1 MNMTETNMSEPKMS
15 ETMFKELVEDIII
28 QIEDAIEEL
37 DSDIDYESSDG
48 ILTIIM
54 ENKSQIIIN
63 RQTAALQ
70 LWLAAKSG
78 GYHFDYAGKNVG
90 NNVGNNIEKSDWQ
103 DDRSGEAFLDTLN
116 RCLTEQSGEKIELDL
131 E

>member
-78 GYHFDYAGKNVG
+78 GYHFDYAGKNV
-90 NNVGNNIEKSDWQ
+90 EKSDWQ

>member
-1 MNMTETNMSEPKMS
+1 MTELNMTESV
-15 ETMFKELVEDIII
+15 FKELIEDIII
-28 QIEDAIEEL
+28 QVEDALDEL

-63 RQTAALQ
+63 RQTAAFQ

-78 GYHFDYAGKNVG
+78 GFHFDYVNS
-90 NNVGNNIEKSDWQ
+90 NWQ
-103 DDRSGEAFLDTLN
+103 DDRSGELFSDALN
-116 RCLTEQSGEKIELDL
+116 RCLTEQSDEKIELSL
-131 E
+131 G

>member
-78 GYHFDYAGKNVG
+78 GYHFDYVGKNVG
-90 NNVGNNIEKSDWQ
+90 KSVGKGDWQ
-103 DDRSGEAFLDTLN
+103 DDRSGEAFFDTLN

>member
-1 MNMTETNMSEPKMS
+1 MTENNMNKLQPSES
-15 ETMFKELVEDIII
+15 EFKELIEEVII

-37 DSDIDYESSDG
+37 DNDIDYESSDG

-54 ENKSQIIIN
+54 GNKSQIIIN
-63 RQTAALQ
+63 RQSAALQ

-78 GYHFDYAGKNVG
+78 GFHFDCFVG
-90 NNVGNNIEKSDWQ
+90 DNDQKEWK
-103 DDRSGEAFLDTLN
+103 DDRSGESFIGTLN
-116 RCLTEQSGEKIELDL
+116 RCLTEQSNEKIELVL

>member
-1 MNMTETNMSEPKMS
+1 MTELNMTESV
-15 ETMFKELVEDIII
+15 FKELIEDIII
-28 QIEDAIEEL
+28 QVEDALDEL

-63 RQTAALQ
+63 RQTAAFQ

-78 GYHFDYAGKNVG
+78 GFHFDYVNS
-90 NNVGNNIEKSDWQ
+90 NWQ
-103 DDRSGEAFLDTLN
+103 DDRSGELFPDALN
-116 RCLTEQSGEKIELDL
+116 RCLTEQSDEKIELSL
-131 E
+131 G

>member
-1 MNMTETNMSEPKMS
+1 MTEPNMSEPKMS
-15 ETMFKELVEDIII
+15 ETTFKELVEDIII

-54 ENKSQIIIN
+54 KNKSQIIIN

-78 GYHFDYAGKNVG
+78 GYHFDYVGKNVG
-90 NNVGNNIEKSDWQ
+90 KSVEKSDWQ

>member
-1 MNMTETNMSEPKMS
+1 MTKAMTESE
-15 ETMFKELVEDIII
+15 FKDFVEELII
-28 QIEDAIEEL
+28 QIEDAIEAL
-37 DSDIDYESSDG
+37 DNDIDYESSDG

-54 ENKSQIIIN
+54 ANKSQIIIN

-78 GYHFDYAGKNVG
+78 GFHFDYINANDAVEEDG
-90 NNVGNNIEKSDWQ
+90 WY
-103 DDRSGEAFLDTLN
+103 DDRSGEAFIVTLN
-116 RCLTEQSGEKIELDL
+116 RCLSLQSGKAIELDL

>member
-1 MNMTETNMSEPKMS
+1 MTENNLQESSLEESE
-15 ETMFKELVEDIII
+15 FKELIDDMLI
-28 QIEDAIEEL
+28 QIEDAIDEL

-48 ILTIIM
+48 ILTIIL
-54 ENKSQIIIN
+54 ENRTQIIIN

-78 GYHFDYAGKNVG
+78 GFHFDYINKPDA
-90 NNVGNNIEKSDWQ
+90 NNSLFNKWQ
-103 DDRSGEAFLDTLN
+103 DDRSGELFLDALN
-116 RCLTEQSGEKIELDL
+116 RCLTEQSGESINLNL

>member
-1 MNMTETNMSEPKMS
+1 MSEPKMS
-15 ETMFKELVEDIII
+15 ETTFKELVEDIII

-54 ENKSQIIIN
+54 KNKSQIIIN

-78 GYHFDYAGKNVG
+78 GYHFDYVGKNVG
-90 NNVGNNIEKSDWQ
+90 KSVEKSDWQ